1 MEALNLPKYQF
12 HLKKREN
19 QIFIFDKIRKK
30 FVVCTPEEWVRQNL
44 IEYFIQEKKV
54 PQGLIS
60 VEKEISI
67 NTQSRRYDIMIAS
80 KSGKA
85 MVLVE
90 CKAPN
95 IKINQNVFM
104 QIAEYNLHF
113 KVPYLF
119 VSNGLTHYFCKI
131 NENNS
136 INFLKEM
143 PNYQAL

>member
-1 MEALNLPKYQF
+1 MEDLNLPKYQF

-30 FVVCTPEEWVRQNL
+30 SIVCTPEEWVRQNL

-60 VEKEISI
+60 VEKEINI
-67 NTQSRRYDIMIAS
+67 NGRSRRYDIMIAS
-80 KSGKA
+80 KKGEA
-85 MVLVE
+85 VVLVE
-90 CKAPN
+90 CKAPS
-95 IKINQNVFM
+95 IKINQDVFM

-113 KVPYLF
+113 NVPYLF

-136 INFLKEM
+136 IDFLKEM
-143 PNYQAL
+143 PDYQML

>member
-67 NTQSRRYDIMIAS
+67 N
-80 KSGKA
+80 
-85 MVLVE
+85 
-90 CKAPN
+90 
-95 IKINQNVFM
+95 
-104 QIAEYNLHF
+104 
-113 KVPYLF
+113 
-119 VSNGLTHYFCKI
+119 
-131 NENNS
+131 
-136 INFLKEM
+136 
-143 PNYQAL
+143 